1 MMLQL
6 EAMSPEARP
15 AGLQE
20 VRSVIAT
27 ALGLPH
33 DLTYPAG
40 KEGRA

>member
-1 MMLQL
+1 MP
-6 EAMSPEARP
+6 PEARP

-20 VRSVIAT
+20 VRAVIAA
-27 ALGLPH
+27 ALGLPD